1 MLRVASSN
9 SEVPF
14 SSLPLSF
21 VQPGPALQV
30 SGRFRKFSSPGD
42 QGIEDLVVE
51 EGGEVIYVKASGSG
65 GFGNWSWL
73 HRPSASA
80 NVKVTD
86 LNVVDVN
93 GDGVDDLSLTLNDNT
108 LELFIGGTSN
118 GLSSAVKQTSPLIVG
133 DITLDACVDLKRLA
147 DPERQLRLSSIRRQ
161 RRARGSERRRLGRL
175 LRLPQTGSTLGRRQW
190 MSVTPTD
197 SSNASFPPP
206 HPAK

>member
-1 MLRVASSN
+1 
-9 SEVPF
+9 
-14 SSLPLSF
+14 
-21 VQPGPALQV
+21 V

-73 HRPSASA
+73 HRPSASG

-93 GDGVDDLSLTLNDNT
+93 GDGVDDLSLTLSDDT
-108 LELFIGGTSN
+108 LALFIGGTSN

-133 DITLDACVDLKRLA
+133 DITLDACVDLKDWQILNDNYGYPVSAGSAARA
-147 DPERQLRLSSIRRQ
+147 DLNGDGWVDYFDYLKLVQHWGE
-161 RRARGSERRRLGRL
+161 GSGC
-175 LRLPQTGSTLGRRQW
+175 P
-190 MSVTPTD
+190 
-197 SSNASFPPP
+197 
-206 HPAK
+206 